1 MRYTPYC
8 TAYREETQMFS
19 RVCAKRGWRL
29 SVAAAVLGSVATAGI
44 GIASTRGRT
53 VAALSTTTRDPARST
68 GLGISIHYRDEH
80 DPNAKP
86 KTFSKLVI
94 ELPAGLRIDAGAVPA
109 CTASDA
115 QLMAEG
121 PSACDPRSRV
131 GGGTVTLTTGFPPPA
146 DTLVA
151 DVAILQGKGELL
163 DVFRARGSDQTLA
176 VDHVKIAGRT
186 LVDQPQAVPG
196 GPPDGRSAVRDVKLH
211 IDARTAFGG
220 RVYLRTP
227 PSCPGGDGLWRSRFT
242 VSYDDGVKDVA
253 LATTPCSRPAPQPKP
268 HRRDCGHDRDRL
280 TNRRCASNDPDND
293 D

>member
-1 MRYTPYC
+1 
-8 TAYREETQMFS
+8 MFTKGDTKQ
-19 RVCAKRGWRL
+19 RWGLFAGVAL
-29 SVAAAVLGSVATAGI
+29 VAALGSGVAL
-44 GIASTRGRT
+44 ASTDGRT
-53 VAALSTTTRDPARST
+53 VAAVSMSRHPASST
-68 GLGISIHYRDEH
+68 GLGLSIHYRDEH

-94 ELPAGLRIDAGAVPA
+94 QLPAGTRIDASVVPA

-115 QLMAEG
+115 ELMAEG

-131 GGGTVTLTTGFPPPA
+131 GGGTVTLLTGFAPPA

-151 DVAILQGKGELL
+151 DVVVLQGKGELL
-163 DVFRARGSDQTLA
+163 DVFRAKGSDQTLA
-176 VDHVKIAGRT
+176 VDHVKIVGRT

-211 IDARTAFGG
+211 FGARTASGG
-220 RVYLRTP
+220 RAYLRTP
-227 PSCPGGDGLWRSRFT
+227 PSCPSGGRWLSTFT

-253 LATTPCSRPAPQPKP
+253 IARTPCSRPPPKP
-268 HRRDCGHDRDRL
+268 PPHRHDCSRDRDRSA
-280 TNRRCASNDPDND
+280 TGRCVAHDTDAD